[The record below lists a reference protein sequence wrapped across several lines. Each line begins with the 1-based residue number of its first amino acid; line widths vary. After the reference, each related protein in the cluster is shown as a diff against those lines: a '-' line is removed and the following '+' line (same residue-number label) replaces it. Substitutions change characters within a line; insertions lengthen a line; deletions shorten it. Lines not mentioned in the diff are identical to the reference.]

1 MHANGTIQM
10 CCSFFFVPQLHLSRV
25 QVTLDSNMSLIKD
38 QPKRTARKHPKMLCS
53 KVWAHNSA
61 LYHSIFNHRL
71 VYLYIIFHF
80 PKPRNKRCRI
90 IWNILSV
97 WRSRISWSVLLV
109 CLCFRDRKWSNTNFC
124 LSKAEPSCDSH
135 LTISSGNVAR
145 QGACLSWVGKAHKA
159 YT

>member
-1 MHANGTIQM
+1 MEPSKCAAVSFSCPNCIFPGSKWRWIAICHRSRINQSGQLRNIQRCFAAKSGRTIRHYTIASSIIDSYIFI
-10 CCSFFFVPQLHLSRV
+10 SFSTFQ
-25 QVTLDSNMSLIKD
+25 SLE
-38 QPKRTARKHPKMLCS
+38 T
-53 KVWAHNSA
+53 
-61 LYHSIFNHRL
+61 
-71 VYLYIIFHF
+71 
-80 PKPRNKRCRI
+80 RCRI